1 MNWFRE
7 NPFWGA
13 FIAIAGGALLLALG
27 LLWWTRSS
35 FETAMASYRESATQQ
50 TQLESGNPYPSQ
62 ANVAKMKTYLD
73 EYKSGLDKLKAE
85 LKRHML
91 PEAPLA
97 PNEFQTRLRQA
108 IGAVTEN
115 ARNHR
120 VKLPANFN
128 LGFDEFVSALPSPDD
143 APGLGQELAQI
154 QLLLNTIIEARVDA
168 ITAFHRIPQ
177 SGTASA
183 ASPAAAATPPRGPQK
198 PPPGPK
204 LVEQRSVEVSLSAS
218 PSAGRKAINQI
229 SAANDQFFIVRA
241 VYVKNQKDKGPTRE
255 TPIGTAATVP
265 AVPTAAAPAT
275 SAAPAATPAGP
286 LNFIVGNEH
295 IDLSARVELVNFR
308 L

>member
-13 FIAIAGGALLLALG
+13 FIAIAGGALFVALG
-27 LLWWTRSS
+27 LLWWTKSS
-35 FETAMASYRESATQQ
+35 FEDAMARYRESAAEQ
-50 TQLESGNPYPSQ
+50 TRLESGNPYPNQ

-73 EYKSGLDKLKAE
+73 EYKSGLDNLKTE
-85 LKRHML
+85 LKTHML

-108 IGAVTEN
+108 IGAVAEN

-143 APGLGQELAQI
+143 APALGQELAQI

-168 ITAFHRIPQ
+168 ITAFHRIPP
-177 SGTASA
+177 SGTASGP
-183 ASPAAAATPPRGPQK
+183 SPAAAATPPRGPQK
-198 PPPGPK
+198 PAPGPK
-204 LVEQRSVEVSLSAS
+204 LVEQRAVEVTLSAS

-255 TPIGTAATVP
+255 GQAGATAAVP
-265 AVPTAAAPAT
+265 SIPPPGTGP
-275 SAAPAATPAGP
+275 SPAATPTGP

-295 IDLSARVELVNFR
+295 IDLSARVELVNFK

>member
-13 FIAIAGGALLLALG
+13 FIAIAGAALLLALG
-27 LLWWTRSS
+27 LLWWTKNS
-35 FETAMASYRESATQQ
+35 FEDAMTTYRESATEQ
-50 TQLESGNPYPSQ
+50 TRLESGNPYPSQ

-73 EYKSGLDKLKAE
+73 EYKNSLDKLKAE
-85 LKRHML
+85 LKTHML

-108 IGAVTEN
+108 IGAIAEN
-115 ARNHR
+115 ARSHR

-143 APGLGQELAQI
+143 APALGQELAQI

-168 ITAFHRIPQ
+168 ITAFHRV
-177 SGTASA
+177 
-183 ASPAAAATPPRGPQK
+183 PAAASAPAPVAAASPPRGPQK

-204 LVEQRSVEVSLSAS
+204 LIEQRTVEVSLSAL

-229 SAANDQFFIVRA
+229 SAVNDQFFIVRA
-241 VYVKNQKDKGPTRE
+241 VYVKNQKDKGPPRE
-255 TPIGTAATVP
+255 NPAGTIAAAPSIP
-265 AVPTAAAPAT
+265 ATAAAPA
-275 SAAPAATPAGP
+275 PGATPAGP
-286 LNFIVGNEH
+286 LSFIVGNEH

>member
-7 NPFWGA
+7 SPFWPA
-13 FIAIAGGALLLALG
+13 FFTIAGGALLVALG
-27 LLWWTRSS
+27 LLWWTKSS
-35 FETAMASYRESATQQ
+35 FEDAMTSYRESAAELTG
-50 TQLESGNPYPSQ
+50 LESGNPYPSQ

-73 EYKSGLDKLKAE
+73 EYNSALGKLKAE
-85 LKRHML
+85 LKTHML

-108 IGAVTEN
+108 ISAVAEN
-115 ARNHR
+115 ARSHR

-128 LGFDEFVSALPSPDD
+128 LGFDEFVSTLPSPDD
-143 APGLGQELAQI
+143 APALGQELAQI

-168 ITAFHRIPQ
+168 ITAFRRV
-177 SGTASA
+177 
-183 ASPAAAATPPRGPQK
+183 SPAVSAPSPATAATPPRGPQK
-198 PPPGPK
+198 PPPGSK
-204 LVEQRSVEVSLSAS
+204 LTEQRTVEVSLSAS

-241 VYVKNQKDKGPTRE
+241 VHIKNQKDKGPPRE
-255 TPIGTAATVP
+255 NPTGTTM
-265 AVPTAAAPAT
+265 AVPSIPAAGPGP
-275 SAAPAATPAGP
+275 APAATPAGP

-295 IDLSARVELVNFR
+295 IDLSARVELVNFK

>member
-13 FIAIAGGALLLALG
+13 FIAIAGGALLVALG
-27 LLWWTRSS
+27 LLWWTKSS
-35 FETAMASYRESATQQ
+35 FEDAMASYRESAGEQ
-50 TQLESGNPYPSQ
+50 TRLESGSPYPNK

-73 EYKSGLDKLKAE
+73 EYKSALDKLKTE
-85 LKRHML
+85 LKTHML
-91 PEAPLA
+91 PETPLA

-108 IGAVTEN
+108 ISAVAEN
-115 ARNHR
+115 ARSHR

-143 APGLGQELAQI
+143 APALGQELAQI
-154 QLLLNTIIEARVDA
+154 QLLLNMIIEARVDA
-168 ITAFHRIPQ
+168 ITAFRRVPQ
-177 SGTASA
+177 SGAVSV
-183 ASPAAAATPPRGPQK
+183 ASPAAAATTPRGPQK

-204 LVEQRSVEVSLSAS
+204 LIEQRTVEVSLSAS

-229 SAANDQFFIVRA
+229 SADNDQFFIFRA
-241 VYVKNQKDKGPTRE
+241 VYIKNQKDKGPARE
-255 TPIGTAATVP
+255 NATGTTIGVPSIPAAGVVP
-265 AVPTAAAPAT
+265 APG
-275 SAAPAATPAGP
+275 ATPTGP

>member
-13 FIAIAGGALLLALG
+13 FIVVAGGAVLVALG
-27 LLWWTRSS
+27 LLWWTKSS
-35 FETAMASYRESATQQ
+35 FEDAMATYRVSAAEHTR
-50 TQLESGNPYPSQ
+50 LESGNPYPSQ

-73 EYKSGLDKLKAE
+73 EYKRALDKLKAE
-85 LKRHML
+85 LKTHIV

-108 IGAVTEN
+108 IGAVAEN
-115 ARNHR
+115 ARSHR

-128 LGFDEFVSALPSPDD
+128 LGFDEFVSALPAPDD
-143 APGLGQELAQI
+143 APALGQELSQI

-168 ITAFHRIPQ
+168 ITAFHRISRPGT
-177 SGTASA
+177 GTATA
-183 ASPAAAATPPRGPQK
+183 AGPVPAATPRAPSK
-198 PPPGPK
+198 PSPGPK
-204 LVEQRSVEVSLSAS
+204 LIEQRTVEFAISAS
-218 PSAGRKAINQI
+218 PTAGRRVINQI
-229 SAANDQFFIVRA
+229 AAENEQFFIIRA
-241 VYVKNQKDKGPTRE
+241 IYVKNQKDKGPPRE
-255 TPIGTAATVP
+255 NTGPSA
-265 AVPTAAAPAT
+265 AVPPPNPAG
-275 SAAPAATPAGP
+275 AAPAATPAGP